1 MTTINLTEDDVKNLL
16 TNPSGEQRAE
26 TAAKFA
32 ASFDPEQLSSE
43 EKQLAEDIFLIMV
56 QDAEIRVREAL
67 SENLKENPN
76 VPHEVALS
84 LAQDVNQVSL
94 PVLQFSE
101 VLSDQDL
108 TEIIKSQGA
117 EKQIAIAGRANIS
130 ENVSAALVQTQ
141 DENVVAQLVGNE
153 GAEISDKSLET
164 VVDTL
169 GGSEKIQGA
178 MVNRPQL
185 PVTVIERL
193 VTVVS
198 DNFKEQLANRSDLP
212 AGMAEGIL
220 IQSREKAVVGLSV
233 GSDEASVLKLVRQL
247 MANDRLTASI
257 VLRAACMGNILFLVC
272 ALAELAG
279 IPVDNAR
286 KLIEDSGELGLNS
299 LFKRAGLPDTF
310 FPAIQAAV
318 EVEQETEF
326 DGGENDRER
335 FARRM
340 IERILTQFGDLGVD
354 MESDDLEYLLTKM
367 NELPVDLDH
376 NA

>member
-1 MTTINLTEDDVKNLL
+1 
-16 TNPSGEQRAE
+16 
-26 TAAKFA
+26 
-32 ASFDPEQLSSE
+32 
-43 EKQLAEDIFLIMV
+43 
-56 QDAEIRVREAL
+56 
-67 SENLKENPN
+67 
-76 VPHEVALS
+76 
-84 LAQDVNQVSL
+84 
-94 PVLQFSE
+94 
-101 VLSDQDL
+101 
-108 TEIIKSQGA
+108 
-117 EKQIAIAGRANIS
+117 
-130 ENVSAALVQTQ
+130 
-141 DENVVAQLVGNE
+141 
-153 GAEISDKSLET
+153 
-164 VVDTL
+164 
-169 GGSEKIQGA
+169 
-178 MVNRPQL
+178 
-185 PVTVIERL
+185 
-193 VTVVS
+193 
-198 DNFKEQLANRSDLP
+198 
-212 AGMAEGIL
+212 
-220 IQSREKAVVGLSV
+220 
-233 GSDEASVLKLVRQL
+233 
-247 MANDRLTASI
+247 
-257 VLRAACMGNILFLVC
+257 MGNILFLVC

>member
-1 MTTINLTEDDVKNLL
+1 MAKLNLTEEDVRILL

-26 TAAKFA
+26 TAAKIA
-32 ASFDPEQLSSE
+32 ASFDPEQLSAE

-67 SENLKENPN
+67 SDNLKDNPS

-84 LAQDVNQVSL
+84 LAQDVDQVSL
-94 PVLQFSE
+94 PVLLLSE
-101 VLSDQDL
+101 VLNDQDL
-108 TEIIKSQGA
+108 TEIIKSHGM
-117 EKQIAIAGRANIS
+117 EKQIAIARRANVS
-130 ENVSAALVQTQ
+130 EDVAAALVQTQ
-141 DENVVAQLVGNE
+141 DENVVAQLVENE

-169 GGSEKIQGA
+169 GDSEKVQGA
-178 MVNRPQL
+178 MVNRPEL
-185 PVTVIERL
+185 PVTIIERL

-198 DNFKEQLANRSDLP
+198 DNFKEKLASRPDLP
-212 AGMAEGIL
+212 SGMAEGL
-220 IQSREKAVVGLSV
+220 LTQSREKAVIGLSV
-233 GSDEASVLKLVRQL
+233 GSDEASVLKLVSQL
-247 MANDRLTASI
+247 MANDRLTPSI

-272 ALAELAG
+272 SLSELAG
-279 IPVDNAR
+279 VHIDNAR
-286 KLIEDSGELGLNS
+286 KLIEDSGELGLKS
-299 LFKRAGLPDTF
+299 LCDRAGLPETF
-310 FPAIQAAV
+310 YPAIQAAV

-354 MESDDLEYLLTKM
+354 MESDDLEYLLAKL
-367 NELPVDLDH
+367 NELPVDLEH

>member
-1 MTTINLTEDDVKNLL
+1 MSNLNLTEKDVKNLL

-26 TAAKFA
+26 TAAKIA
-32 ASFDPEQLSSE
+32 ASFDSEHLSTE

-84 LAQDVNQVSL
+84 LAQDVDQVSL

-101 VLSDQDL
+101 VLNDQDL
-108 TEIIKSQGA
+108 TEIINSQGS
-117 EKQIAIAGRANIS
+117 EKQFAIAGRASVS
-130 ENVSAALVQTQ
+130 EDVSAALVQTQ
-141 DENVVAQLVGNE
+141 DENVVAHLVENE
-153 GAEISDKSLET
+153 GAEISDSSLET

-169 GGSEKIQGA
+169 GDSEIVQGA
-178 MVNRPQL
+178 MINRPQL

-212 AGMAEGIL
+212 AGMAEGL
-220 IQSREKAVVGLSV
+220 LTQSREKAVVGLSV
-233 GSDEASVLKLVRQL
+233 GSDEASVLKLVGQL
-247 MANDRLTASI
+247 LANDRLTPSI

-272 ALAELAG
+272 ALAELADVNVG
-279 IPVDNAR
+279 NAR
-286 KLIEDSGELGLNS
+286 KLIEDSGELGLKS
-299 LFKRAGLPDTF
+299 LFTRANLPETF

-354 MESDDLEYLLTKM
+354 MESEDLEYLLAKM
-367 NELPVDLDH
+367 NELPVDLNH